1 MAGGHVNT
9 SDMFEFAVGDRVYVE
24 KRGRGAVLFAGM
36 HQKNDEPR
44 YGIRLDEPAGKN
56 DGTVDGHQYFK
67 CEPSHGVLVKPDKV
81 TADPFA

>member
-1 MAGGHVNT
+1 MAERANGLAT
-9 SDMFEFAVGDRVYVE
+9 RTAIIF
-24 KRGRGAVLFAGM
+24 
-36 HQKNDEPR
+36 R
-44 YGIRLDEPAGKN
+44 YGVRLDEPAGKN